1 MSKGNNNLQ
10 KNVTIFFSY
19 SLVFLGSSI
28 FLRRFLNRQKRREE
42 VQVGASVVLSCS
54 LIGKSKKVNMALE
67 KLCSG

>member
-1 MSKGNNNLQ
+1 
-10 KNVTIFFSY
+10 
-19 SLVFLGSSI
+19 VFLGCSI